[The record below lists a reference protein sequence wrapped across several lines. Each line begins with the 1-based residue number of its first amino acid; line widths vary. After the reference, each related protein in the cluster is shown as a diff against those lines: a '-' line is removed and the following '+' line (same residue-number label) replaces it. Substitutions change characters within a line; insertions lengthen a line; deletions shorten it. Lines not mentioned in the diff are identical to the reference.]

1 MNNEMDDRL
10 ETLIA
15 KLREQDCRITPQ
27 RLALLDMLVH
37 TNEHLSAAQL
47 HERLQ
52 ARFPTMSLATA
63 YKTINLLKDMGE
75 VTEISFSDGDTHY
88 DASNPKPHIHLICT
102 QCHRIS
108 DAPFVTAPDITE
120 ELAAQT
126 GYRITGYRFDFYGI
140 CPDCQTNQS
149 ISNQ

>member
-1 MNNEMDDRL
+1 MDNRL
-10 ETLIA
+10 EALIA

-47 HERLQ
+47 HERLRT
-52 ARFPTMSLATA
+52 RFPTMSLATV
-63 YKTINLLKDMGE
+63 YKTLSLLKDMGE

-88 DASNPKPHIHLICT
+88 DASDPTPHIHLICT

-108 DAPFVTAPDITE
+108 DAPFVAEPNLAE

-126 GYRITGYRFDFYGI
+126 GYQITGHRFDFYGI

-149 ISNQ
+149 NPNQ

>member
-1 MNNEMDDRL
+1 MDNRL

-27 RLALLDMLVH
+27 RLALLDLLV
-37 TNEHLSAAQL
+37 NSDEHLSAAQL
-47 HERLQ
+47 YERLQ
-52 ARFPTMSLATA
+52 ARFPTMSLATV
-63 YKTINLLKDMGE
+63 YKTLNLLKDMGE

-88 DASNPKPHIHLICT
+88 DASNPTPHIHLICT

-108 DAPFVTAPDITE
+108 DAPFVATPDIAE

-126 GYRITGYRFDFYGI
+126 GYQITGHRFDFYGI

-149 ISNQ
+149 IPNQ

>member
-1 MNNEMDDRL
+1 LDNEMDNRL

-27 RLALLDMLVH
+27 RLALLDLLV
-37 TNEHLSAAQL
+37 NSDEHLSAAQL
-47 HERLQ
+47 YERLQ
-52 ARFPTMSLATA
+52 ARFPTMSLATV
-63 YKTINLLKDMGE
+63 YKTLNLLKDMGE

-88 DASNPKPHIHLICT
+88 DASNPTPHIHLICT

-108 DAPFVTAPDITE
+108 DAPFVATPDIAE

-126 GYRITGYRFDFYGI
+126 GYQITGHRFDFYGI

-149 ISNQ
+149 IPNQ

>member
-1 MNNEMDDRL
+1 MDNKMDDRL

-37 TNEHLSAAQL
+37 SDEHLSAAQL
-47 HERLQ
+47 YERLQ
-52 ARFPTMSLATA
+52 TRFPTMSLATV
-63 YKTINLLKDMGE
+63 YKTLSLLKDMGE
-75 VTEISFSDGDTHY
+75 VNEISFSDGDTHY
-88 DASNPKPHIHLICT
+88 DASNPTPHTHLICT

-108 DAPFVTAPDITE
+108 DVPFIAAPNLTE

-126 GYRITGYRFDFYGI
+126 GYQITGHRFDFYGI

-149 ISNQ
+149 IPNQ

>member
-52 ARFPTMSLATA
+52 TRFSTMSLATV
-63 YKTINLLKDMGE
+63 YKTLSLLKDMGE

-88 DASNPKPHIHLICT
+88 DASNPTPHIHLICT

-108 DAPFVTAPDITE
+108 DAPYIAAPDLTE
-120 ELAAQT
+120 ALAAQT
-126 GYRITGYRFDFYGI
+126 GYQITGHRFDFYGI
-140 CPDCQTNQS
+140 CPDCQANT
-149 ISNQ
+149 

>member
-1 MNNEMDDRL
+1 MDNKLDERL

-15 KLREQDCRITPQ
+15 KLREQECRITPQ
-27 RLALLDMLVH
+27 RLALLDMLVN
-37 TNEHLSAAQL
+37 TNEHLSAGQL
-47 HERLQ
+47 YERLQ
-52 ARFPTMSLATA
+52 TRFPTMSLATV
-63 YKTINLLKDMGE
+63 YKTLSLLKDMGE

-88 DASNPKPHIHLICT
+88 DASDPTPHIHLICT

-108 DAPFVTAPDITE
+108 DAPFVAAPNLAE

-126 GYRITGYRFDFYGI
+126 GYQITGHRFDFYGI

-149 ISNQ
+149 IPNQ

>member
-1 MNNEMDDRL
+1 MDNEMDDRL

-15 KLREQDCRITPQ
+15 QLREQDCRITPQ
-27 RLALLDMLVH
+27 RLALLEMLVH
-37 TNEHLSAAQL
+37 SDEHLSAAQL
-47 HERLQ
+47 YERLQ
-52 ARFPTMSLATA
+52 TRFPTMSLATV
-63 YKTINLLKDMGE
+63 YKTLNLLKDMGE

-88 DASNPKPHIHLICT
+88 DASDPTPHIHIICT

-108 DAPFVTAPDITE
+108 DAPFIAAPDISE

-126 GYRITGYRFDFYGI
+126 GYQITGHRFDFYGI

-149 ISNQ
+149 NPNQ